1 MPRRNSAGLGWVRFS
16 SSRVSA
22 GFGTLQSRL
31 PWFHRAGPSTT
42 LDKGYSVD
50 NFIIAHCV
58 AVSIAQTEKSAKN
71 HRYPFGLGLKMNAT
85 TTPRKMAAAMPP
97 AVLVTPPVT
106 APRRPFS
113 ATASFTPFAR
123 L

>member
-1 MPRRNSAGLGWVRFS
+1 MSHMIWSHTLSGWPSVTDSEVNKRFAMVNFSFLYLGRREGSKKPPAGSAEGFGWVRFS

-50 NFIIAHCV
+50 GSIIAQDR
-58 AVSIAQTEKSAKN
+58 AVSI
-71 HRYPFGLGLKMNAT
+71 P
-85 TTPRKMAAAMPP
+85 
-97 AVLVTPPVT
+97 
-106 APRRPFS
+106 
-113 ATASFTPFAR
+113 
-123 L
+123 